1 MIRISA
7 LGGLSVRQEDGNP
20 LSGAAAQPRRMAI
33 LAMLARAGQRGITR
47 EKVLSL
53 LWPDA
58 DGERGPRTLAQA
70 LYALR
75 KDLGAEAA
83 ISGSKELYLDPA
95 LVSSDVAEFAAAVAR
110 GDDERAVVLYHGPF
124 LDGFH
129 LPGAD
134 EFARWVERERAA
146 IAAEHSRALE
156 SLARAARIAGNPS
169 GAVAWWRKLA
179 AIEPLNARVTVGLMD
194 AMAAAGDRAGALQH
208 ARVYELLIE
217 QELDLPPDKEVLAV
231 AERLRQ
237 TSDEPARTLQPAAAV
252 ETISAVQTIAP
263 VLTTFTPPEAA
274 APVVA
279 EVVIAPIVS
288 DAPHPA
294 TPVGFAHPA
303 RPRPHGHVVTVAAL
317 VVAVIAVA
325 VALLRWR
332 SPATTPGS
340 DTAESIVA
348 IGNIAAFGADSAQA
362 SLTAPVADL
371 LTTSLARV
379 HSIRVVS
386 HGRMLEL
393 MRASGNASDTS
404 GGRFVDAA
412 RKAGATEL
420 IDGTLYERPGGR
432 LRLDL
437 RRVDVASGAIGD
449 VHTVE
454 GSDLFAL
461 VDSGTARLVA
471 ALGGVAPP
479 GSVADV
485 TTRSLAAYRMYEQGI
500 RAYYRGDGRTALGFF
515 DAALGEDS
523 LFALAAYYDALA
535 DPEPSSYR
543 VRMER
548 AKRLAARATD
558 RERLVILAGWAYTV
572 SSPAF
577 RSIADTLVTR
587 YPTEIEGHLY
597 SGIARVFDGEFLD
610 GRTELERVVEM
621 DSLGLRGIRPRCNGC
636 DALQW
641 IVGAYM
647 LADSMPAAERE
658 AKRWVRLQPHST
670 TAAYALVNVFETEG
684 RSAQADSAF
693 QAMATADRTFTQTIE
708 YRAIH
713 SIRLG
718 DYVSADR
725 SLLAQLREPNPRQ
738 QIDAL
743 WDLSISL
750 REQGKFADAYAMAH
764 RMRVPTS
771 KTGDSPGGEPFA
783 NVLEAQSLLEM
794 GRAPAAAALFDS
806 LARQRI
812 PAEVPSQVGRNTA
825 WMLAQSAGARLAAGD
840 TVTLSRLADSVR
852 ALGEASG
859 YGRDRRLHHYVRGLL
874 LAARG
879 DDAGAIGE
887 LTSAIYSLTVG
898 FTRVNYVLARV
909 YLHAHRPREAVAVLQ
924 PALRGGIDAS
934 NLYLNRTE
942 LHELLGQAWDAAGA
956 RDSAAAHY
964 AYVAKTWSEADPVL
978 QPRVAAARARLAV
991 LKR

>member
-110 GDDERAVVLYHGPF
+110 GDDERAVALYHGPF

-156 SLARAARIAGNPS
+156 SLARGARVAGNPS
-169 GAVAWWRKLA
+169 AAVAWWRKLA

-208 ARVYELLIE
+208 ARVYELLID

-237 TSDEPARTLQPAAAV
+237 MSDEPAPTPQSAV
-252 ETISAVQTIAP
+252 AVQTVAP
-263 VLTTFTPPEAA
+263 VLTAFTPPEVVAA
-274 APVVA
+274 AASEVA
-279 EVVIAPIVS
+279 IAPPVS
-288 DAPHPA
+288 EARHPA
-294 TPVGFAHPA
+294 TPVGLTGPSS
-303 RPRPHGHVVTVAAL
+303 PQPHSHLVTLGAL
-317 VVAVIAVA
+317 AVAVIAVA
-325 VALLRWR
+325 LGVWRWR
-332 SPATTPGS
+332 SPTTASGADAGTPV
-340 DTAESIVA
+340 VA
-348 IGNIAAFGADSAQA
+348 IGNIAAFGADSTQA

-393 MRASGNASDTS
+393 MRASGNANDTS

-412 RKAGATEL
+412 RQAGATEL
-420 IDGTLYERPGGR
+420 IDGTLYSRPGGR
-432 LRLDL
+432 LRLDI
-437 RRVDVASGAIGD
+437 RRVDLASGAIGD

-500 RAYYRGDGRTALGFF
+500 RAYYRGDVRTALGFF

-523 LFALAAYYDALA
+523 LFALAAYYDALS
-535 DPEPSSYR
+535 DPEPKSYA

-558 RERLVILAGWAYTV
+558 RERLIILAGWAYTV
-572 SSPAF
+572 SSPTLRA
-577 RSIADTLVTR
+577 IADTLVTR
-587 YPTEIEGHLY
+587 YPAEIEGHLY

-610 GRTELERVVEM
+610 GRAELERVVEM
-621 DSLGLRGIRPRCNGC
+621 DSLGLRGTRPRCGAC
-636 DALQW
+636 DAFQW

-647 LADSMPAAERE
+647 LADSLPTAERE
-658 AKRWVRLQPHST
+658 ARRWVRLQPQST
-670 TAAYALVNVFETEG
+670 TAAYALVGVLEAEG
-684 RSAQADSAF
+684 RSAQADSLF
-693 QAMATADRTFTQTIE
+693 QAMSAPGRTFAQTVE
-708 YRAIH
+708 YRAMH
-713 SIRLG
+713 SIRLA
-718 DYVSADR
+718 DYASADR
-725 SLLAQLREPNPRQ
+725 ILLQQLRETDPRQ
-738 QIDAL
+738 QINAL
-743 WDLSISL
+743 WDLAISL
-750 REQGKFADAYAMAH
+750 REQGKLADAYSRA
-764 RMRVPTS
+764 RQMRGPMS
-771 KTGDSPGGEPFA
+771 KSGYRPGSQPIA
-783 NVLEAQSLLEM
+783 NVLEAQALLEM
-794 GRAPAAAALFDS
+794 GHASGAAALFDS

-812 PAEVPSQVGRNTA
+812 PNEVPSQVGRNTA
-825 WMLAQSAGARLAAGD
+825 WMLAQAAGARLAAGD
-840 TVTLSRLADSVR
+840 TATLSRLADSVR

-874 LAARG
+874 LATRG
-879 DDAGAIGE
+879 DDTGAIGE
-887 LTSAIYSLTVG
+887 LTSAIYSLTSG
-898 FTRVNYVLARV
+898 FTRVNCMLARV

-934 NLYLNRTE
+934 NLYVNRTE
-942 LHELLGQAWDAAGA
+942 LHELLAQAWDAAGG

-964 AYVAKTWSEADPVL
+964 GYVAKVWASADPAL
-978 QPRVAAARARLAV
+978 QPRVAAARARLAA
-991 LKR
+991 LQR